1 MYTDKDSN
9 GVYRSFNF
17 KAPAGASDQKNEV
30 LFPFSDKQEPAFA
43 ATLAV
48 TVKQMDTFLQP
59 GVLTGDMTINLTLD
73 AQLTK
78 GAKLHVKLKES
89 ANTAD
94 RTVTLGTGFD
104 ADASDVVVTKATS
117 EFRTFIFDGVA
128 FTPAY
133 Q

>member
-1 MYTDKDSN
+1 
-9 GVYRSFNF
+9 
-17 KAPAGASDQKNEV
+17 
-30 LFPFSDKQEPAFA
+30 
-43 ATLAV
+43 
-48 TVKQMDTFLQP
+48 
-59 GVLTGDMTINLTLD
+59 MTINLTLD